1 MIADGRLLDI
11 IRRLHTFGLTLLKM
25 DLRQESTRHSEVI
38 AAICEALSVGDYSS
52 WSEQEKCE
60 WLVRIRTLFKFQNL
74 KPLNFGG

>member
-38 AAICEALSVGDYSS
+38 AAICDALGVGDFAA
-52 WSEQEKCE
+52 WSEEEKCK
-60 WLVRIRTLFKFQNL
+60 WLARITLLLALEGVF
-74 KPLNFGG
+74 